1 MKIVQTGRFSR
12 IVKRLSKSEKI
23 ELDNAVRLILN
34 NTKAGKLKVGD
45 LSDIRVIKYKFNNQI
60 KLLAY
65 IIRKEQIVLMAYGSH
80 ENFYRDLKNE

>member
-12 IVKRLSKSEKI
+12 TVKKLSSSEKI

-34 NTKAGKLKVGD
+34 NPKSGKLKVGD

-65 IIRKEQIVLMAYGSH
+65 TIQKEQIVLMAYGSH